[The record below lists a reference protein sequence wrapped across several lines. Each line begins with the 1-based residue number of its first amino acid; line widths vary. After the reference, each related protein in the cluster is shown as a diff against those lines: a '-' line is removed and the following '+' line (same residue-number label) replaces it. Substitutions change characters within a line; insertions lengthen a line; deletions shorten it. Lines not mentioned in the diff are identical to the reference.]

1 MTTSIKEYI
10 HQLHT
15 VYCNSLNESSPSI
28 DNVPTTIKLPLHKH
42 QRAALHRMETMEKEM
57 TQGTMIT
64 DECVYSNYGILGD
77 SVGVGKSLMILSHI
91 ARIDNID
98 PLEKYH
104 TVYNYAGANF
114 FSVKVKKHDAKKREA
129 GSLIIVPHTLY
140 RQWADYIT
148 KQTTLSN
155 VCISRINVFNE
166 EDTLLEAIYGAKV
179 VLVSNTLLKHFTP
192 FCQSKDIKWKRVFID
207 EADTI
212 HMPGLTIKQF
222 PVARFTWFVTASWIN
237 LLYLNNSFYADKHY
251 IQTTVLNNSHPEY
264 AHMKNHLKSII
275 DNPNYYAYIYH
286 YVKSYGLLREILSV
300 SHPLRAHAVIK
311 CSDDFVKASISLPAL
326 YRSVVWCKAPISH
339 RLVQGMVT
347 TQIQQMLHAGDVAS
361 ALEQLGVKGQDS
373 KALVNA
379 VTASLKKDL
388 ERQERTYEFK
398 EALTYSSARAKEDA
412 LKALREKI
420 EKTKESIKN
429 VQERI
434 ENLENDMCPICYDDP
449 TEALVTPCCS
459 RVFCAAC
466 LLMSMTRRPECPLCR
481 SAIHPSKCTKLIT
494 RSAEGNEIVDAAT
507 AAAVAAATGPT
518 EEKKPEALLRILR
531 ENPDGRF
538 LIFSRYDNPFET
550 IETAVEGLGIQV
562 KYLKGN
568 KDSIAAT
575 LRAFDA
581 GSVRCL
587 LLNSRSMGAG
597 LNIIG
602 ATHVILLHA
611 MTHEEEKQI
620 LGRAYRMGRKGP
632 LHFIKLLHKNEE
644 SYSVT
649 EEDGAEGAS
658 TAE

>member
-10 HQLHT
+10 RQLHT
-15 VYCNSLNESSPSI
+15 VYCNSLNENSPSI
-28 DNVPTTIKLPLHKH
+28 DVIPTTIKLPLHKH
-42 QRAALHRMETMEKEM
+42 QRAALHRMETLEKEM

-91 ARIDNID
+91 ARIDSID

-104 TVYNYAGANF
+104 TVYNHAGANF
-114 FSVKVKKHDAKKREA
+114 FSVKVKTHDATKREA

-140 RQWADYIT
+140 RQWTDYIT

-155 VCISRINVFNE
+155 VCISRANIFNE
-166 EDTLLEAIYGAKV
+166 EDTLLEAIYRAKV
-179 VLVSNTLLKHFTP
+179 VLISNTLLKHFIP
-192 FCQSKDIKWKRVFID
+192 FSQAKEIKWKRVFID

-212 HMPGLTIKQF
+212 HMPGLTVKQF
-222 PVARFTWFVTASWIN
+222 PAARFTWFVSASWIN
-237 LLYLNNSFYADKHY
+237 LLYTNQSFYADKHY
-251 IQTTVLNNSHPEY
+251 IQTSVLNNPEY
-264 AHMKNHLKSII
+264 SHMKMHLKSII
-275 DNPNYYAYIYH
+275 DNPNFYAYIYH
-286 YVKSYGLLREILSV
+286 YVKSYGLLRDILSV

-326 YRSVVWCKAPISH
+326 YRSVIWCKAPISH

-347 TQIQQMLHAGDVAS
+347 TQIQQMLHAGDVAG
-361 ALEQLGVKGQDS
+361 ALKQLGVKGQDS
-373 KALVNA
+373 KSLVNA
-379 VTASLKKDL
+379 VTASLKKEL
-388 ERQERTYEFK
+388 EQEERTLEFRESYPYVSPK
-398 EALTYSSARAKEDA
+398 AKEDA
-412 LKALREKI
+412 LKVLRERI
-420 EKTKESIKN
+420 EKIKESIRS

-434 ENLENDMCPICYDDP
+434 ENLENEMCPICYDDP
-449 TEALVTPCCS
+449 AEALVTPCCS

-481 SAIHPSKCTKLIT
+481 GPIHPSKCTKLIT
-494 RSAEGNEIVDAAT
+494 KSEEGNEIVDSAAG
-507 AAAVAAATGPT
+507 AAEPI

-538 LIFSRYDNPFET
+538 LIFSRYDNPFDT

-568 KDSIAAT
+568 KDAIAST

-581 GSVRCL
+581 GTVRCL
-587 LLNSRSMGAG
+587 LLNARSMGAG

-644 SYSVT
+644 SYSAA
-649 EEDGAEGAS
+649 EDDDAVDADAE
-658 TAE
+658 